1 MCVCVRV
8 ALAKCCCGGQRTLLR
23 RLFSFLTVCAPGI
36 ELGSSGWTADT
47 VTCWAVS
54 LTLCSQLRWNQVVH
68 SLYEWVCVAGL
79 FHLTQWS
86 PSCLKWRASILGLTI
101 RPWWVNTFAL
111 IVLSCQTFSVGSQS
125 WLFWVVLWWGW
136 EYGCLFCLLSSVVS
150 LYLLKGQQ
158 LTETASRAGHCANL
172 GLGMPYTLP

>member
-1 MCVCVRV
+1 MCVCACSLGKV
-8 ALAKCCCGGQRTLLR
+8 LLWR
-23 RLFSFLTVCAPGI
+23 SENITKASVLFFDCVCPGD
-36 ELGSSGWTADT
+36 WTWVIRMDSRHRDLLS
-47 VTCWAVS
+47 CLSDS
-54 LTLCSQLRWNQVVH
+54 LLSAWWNQVVH

-136 EYGCLFCLLSSVVS
+136 EYGCLFCLVSSVAS